1 MVTFEIEMMIVV
13 MFSKITSQIEM
24 MIVMMFSIVTFEIEM
39 IQGFFVINYYKA
51 FLSTKYRPLPKS
63 LFRLR

>member
-39 IQGFFVINYYKA
+39 IQGFFVFNYYKA
-51 FLSTKYRPLPKS
+51 FLLITYRPFPRS
-63 LFRLR
+63 LLKLR